1 MEDFEGELYCPNHKF
16 ALTRIG
22 DHLICIDGHNFA
34 ITQGIPRFTSEGY
47 SSAFGY
53 QWGVFSKTQFDSH
66 TKSSITKKRALE
78 ACGDYVWNKLRG
90 STVLEVGCGAG
101 RFTEILLNAGAKVYS
116 TDLSLAVEVNQSNF
130 PLSAQHKILQADVAH
145 LPFKPESFDIVF
157 CLGVIQHTPDPEETI
172 KHLSDHLA
180 PGGWLVIDHYR
191 KSLSWY
197 LRTAPLARTILKRL
211 PHEKALIICQKVYFF
226 AKPLFLISR
235 NRLYRKVLNVIFP
248 IVYFDRE
255 IPELSN
261 EFKDQWS
268 ILDTFDSLTDWHKH
282 RRSVDQIA
290 GLLKKLD
297 LQEITCFEGGNGIV
311 ARGRKSLNNS

>member
-1 MEDFEGELYCPNHKF
+1 MKITNIEVILVDRPAVNPPFVWRKNIPGS
-16 ALTRIG
+16 
-22 DHLICIDGHNFA
+22 DG
-34 ITQGIPRFTSEGY
+34 PS
-47 SSAFGY
+47 
-53 QWGVFSKTQFDSH
+53 V
-66 TKSSITKKRALE
+66 
-78 ACGDYVWNKLRG
+78 
-90 STVLEVGCGAG
+90 
-101 RFTEILLNAGAKVYS
+101 
-116 TDLSLAVEVNQSNF
+116 
-130 PLSAQHKILQADVAH
+130 
-145 LPFKPESFDIVF
+145 
-157 CLGVIQHTPDPEETI
+157 
-172 KHLSDHLA
+172 
-180 PGGWLVIDHYR
+180 GGWLVIDHYR

-211 PHEKALIICQKVYFF
+211 PHEKALIISQKVYFF